1 MALIKFIVHEDL
13 YAILKNYAD
22 KTQSQDFDFLV
33 PWIEEKKKLMFD
45 FLSAQPNLS
54 ANDNQPIQL
63 NDDQIHALTT
73 LNQFK
78 ESKDDYLALLTGY
91 AGTGK
96 SFLLGQFL
104 EQLSNEVKKSPN
116 YKKNND
122 ISKLTICIA
131 APTNKALDNMRNVCK
146 KINIDGL
153 NVTFI
158 TVAKLL
164 GKTQQYD
171 HNFNSQWIYSDDNKL
186 ENFSFIIIDEISM
199 VGKNEYDLIVKTANS
214 KSKIL
219 FVGDSAQL
227 PPIPEKGET
236 SLPSPAFTDLAIKTK
251 VKLNKIVRNTGAL
264 QEKTQEIRNNPD
276 YKTTNCT
283 FISSDDGTIIK
294 ISSDEMPYR
303 YVEEYNKNPDNPR
316 IVAATRILVKQHN
329 DSIRK
334 ILFEGNSTTQWQVGE
349 PIIIDSPI
357 TKKKVRDI
365 TPRLSK
371 NDTIFTKENKFAITG
386 NKSKPLTWKFVDL
399 EYEKN
404 VVCSTAEQY
413 TITNRKEI
421 SIEFIISDIANSK
434 TKVFFE
440 TIYNYQ
446 GYSLILNNEIEIKV
460 LDEKSCKKWKE
471 DCKKLKNLLMEYY
484 SDDYVNRF
492 IFANTVYSDFL
503 KIHDNIVYA
512 YAMTV
517 HKAQGTTIPV
527 LFYNSHIPFS
537 GLDEKTKKRKPFF
550 VDNRQEIQYTGLS
563 RGKMRCYAFKETTKV
578 GKNQYANF

>member
-45 FLSAQPNLS
+45 FLSAQPNPS

-104 EQLSNEVKKSPN
+104 EQFSNEVKKSPN
-116 YKKNND
+116 YNKKDD
-122 ISKLTICIA
+122 IGKLTICIA

-199 VGKNEYDLIVKTANS
+199 VGKNEYDLIVKAANS

-227 PPIPEKGET
+227 PPIPERGEP

-294 ISSDEMPYR
+294 TSSDEMPYR
-303 YVEEYNKNPDNPR
+303 YVEEYNQNPDNPR
-316 IVAATRILVKQHN
+316 IVAATGTLVKQHN
-329 DSIRK
+329 NSIRK
-334 ILFEGNSTTQWQVGE
+334 ILFERNSTIQWQVGE

-357 TKKKVRDI
+357 TRKIVRDI

-371 NDTIFTKENKFAITG
+371 NDTIFTKENEFAITG

-399 EYEKN
+399 KYEKN

-421 SIEFIISDIANSK
+421 PMNC
-434 TKVFFE
+434 TVFE
-440 TIYNYQ
+440 TTYNYQ
-446 GYSLILNNEIEIKV
+446 GYSLTLNNEIEIKV
-460 LDEKSCKKWKE
+460 LDEESRKQWKE
-471 DCKKLKNLLMEYY
+471 DCKELKNLLMKYFF
-484 SDDYVNRF
+484 DDNVNRF

-503 KIHDNIVYA
+503 KIHDNIAYA

-527 LFYNSHIPFS
+527 LFYNSHIPS
-537 GLDEKTKKRKPFF
+537 WSYDEKTKKRTPVF

-563 RGKMRCYAFKETTKV
+563 RGQMRCYAFKETTKV
-578 GKNQYANF
+578 GKNQYVNF